1 MRVTLRSLRIGWS
14 AIVDVPDKCLV
25 GELRAEA
32 AKAAGIQ
39 PAGRAKLVLRGA
51 PLQVS
56 KWVPSPAAVV
66 PTTELTLPTHHLDIP
81 RMMPRSHR

>member
-51 PLQVS
+51 PLQVLAR
-56 KWVPSPAAVV
+56 VNGCP
-66 PTTELTLPTHHLDIP
+66 LPRRLSRRP
-81 RMMPRSHR
+81 G